1 MRGNFRDSNKS
12 GTISRNISYSE
23 DHALEMLF
31 TRKKARAGAN
41 PESPP
46 ITPTEKNIR
55 EVHTISRTV
64 FKQEHNELF
73 VQQFVQY
80 SQ

>member
-1 MRGNFRDSNKS
+1 
-12 GTISRNISYSE
+12 
-23 DHALEMLF
+23 MLF